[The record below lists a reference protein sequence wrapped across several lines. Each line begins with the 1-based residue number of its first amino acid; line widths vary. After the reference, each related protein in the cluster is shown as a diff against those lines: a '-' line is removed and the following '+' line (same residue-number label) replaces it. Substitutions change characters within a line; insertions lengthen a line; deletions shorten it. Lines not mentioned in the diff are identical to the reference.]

1 MACRLT
7 LLPQDAI
14 DANEDAAPAL
24 DSISGAAMVG
34 SRREVA
40 SVIARMLVV
49 REPRPQAGRHIR
61 GLEVLGISAA
71 WRLLG
76 LGVEPLLRQSFDDP
90 QRIARPLVKM
100 HDIVLVV
107 ARPMTDRSAV
117 LERWVIGCSSTAA
130 DPSCC
135 GTGRHMPRAPHC
147 VQHSCSGA

>member
-1 MACRLT
+1 VIRR
-7 LLPQDAI
+7 
-14 DANEDAAPAL
+14 
-24 DSISGAAMVG
+24 
-34 SRREVA
+34 RREVA
-40 SVIARMLVV
+40 AVEATVLVM
-49 REPRPQAGRHIR
+49 REPRPQAGRHVCR
-61 GLEVLGISAA
+61 LEVSGISAA
-71 WRLLG
+71 WRVLG
-76 LGVEPLLRQSFDDP
+76 LGVEPLLRQPLDDP
-90 QRIARPLVKM
+90 EWVSRPLVKM

>member
-1 MACRLT
+1 MIRR
-7 LLPQDAI
+7 
-14 DANEDAAPAL
+14 
-24 DSISGAAMVG
+24 
-34 SRREVA
+34 RREVA
-40 SVIARMLVV
+40 SIKSAVLVM
-49 REPRPQAGRHIR
+49 REPRPQVDRHVCR
-61 GLEVLGISAA
+61 LEVSGISAA
-71 WRLLG
+71 WRVLG
-76 LGVEPLLRQSFDDP
+76 LGVEPLLRQSLDDP
-90 QRIARPLVKM
+90 EWVSRPLVKM